1 LQRLPLISANWCGGA
16 SVEYAAMALL
26 SAGLAGR
33 TAGARFRAGLSLARS
48 SALIFTLAA
57 APLSETAH
65 AHGIAGNR
73 YFPGTLT
80 FDDPAVADEA
90 IVPNFSN
97 WDHSDTGGNVT
108 DNRINWSFTRLLTPT
123 VGFFIDNGW
132 MDRNWGPSHR
142 AGFDVTTLGVKW
154 EVYRDNPGEALIS
167 ASVAWGI
174 GHSGAQG
181 IAADAPDTIKP
192 GLFFGKGF
200 GDLPVSVSWLR
211 PFGITGAFVLEHP
224 TGSVSRNFGIDPMS
238 GQLAPMATSNV
249 DILHWGFAVE
259 FSTLY
264 LTSRFT
270 GGPPKEEPFNQLV
283 PLVEFAFDSSKGT
296 KTIATM
302 NPGLSYVAVTW
313 QIAVEAIV
321 PLNSVSGHNI
331 GARAQL
337 LLFLDDLAPS
347 LFGKPLLSH

>member
-1 LQRLPLISANWCGGA
+1 MASPSPAVAAGNVKRRSRGGL
-16 SVEYAAMALL
+16 ALL
-26 SAGLAGR
+26 
-33 TAGARFRAGLSLARS
+33 RS
-48 SALIFTLAA
+48 SALIVALGAP
-57 APLSETAH
+57 PLSQAAH

-90 IVPNFSN
+90 IMPNFSSLKHP
-97 WDHSDTGGNVT
+97 DSGADVT

-123 VGFFIDNGW
+123 VGIFIDSSW
-132 MDRNWGPSHR
+132 IARNWGVTNRS
-142 AGFDVTTLGVKW
+142 GFDVTSLGIKW
-154 EVYRDNPGEALIS
+154 EVYRDNPHETLIS
-167 ASVAWGI
+167 ANLAWGI

-181 IAADAPDTIKP
+181 VNANAPDTIRP
-192 GLFFGKGF
+192 GIFFGKGF
-200 GDLPVSVSWLR
+200 GDLPDSVSWLR
-211 PFGITGAFVLEHP
+211 PFGVTGAFVLEHP
-224 TGSVSRNFGIDPMS
+224 TGGVSTNLGIDPIT
-238 GQLAPMATSNV
+238 GQLGPMLTRNV

-270 GGPPKEEPFNQLV
+270 GGPPKEEPLNQLV
-283 PLVEFAFDSSKGT
+283 PLVEFAFDSSRGT
-296 KTIATM
+296 KSIATM

-321 PLNSVSGHNI
+321 PLNSASGRHI
-331 GARAQL
+331 GARTQL